1 MSRFNSEFMKRKI
14 NEQKTTLKEDFIFA
28 CVALVVIPTV
38 FAVIVLIVKGV
49 IWLNGL

>member
-1 MSRFNSEFMKRKI
+1 MKRKI
-14 NEQKTTLKEDFIFA
+14 NEPKTTLKEDLIFA

-38 FAVIVLIVKGV
+38 FVVIVLIVKGV

>member
-1 MSRFNSEFMKRKI
+1 MKRKI
-14 NEQKTTLKEDFIFA
+14 NETKTTLKEDLIFTA
-28 CVALVVIPTV
+28 VALVVIPAV